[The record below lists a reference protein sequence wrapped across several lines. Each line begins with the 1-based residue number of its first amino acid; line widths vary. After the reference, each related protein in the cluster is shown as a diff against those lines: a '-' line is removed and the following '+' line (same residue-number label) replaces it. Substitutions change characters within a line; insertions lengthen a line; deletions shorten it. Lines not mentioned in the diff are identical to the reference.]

1 MNIDDII
8 SIIEQWDAP
17 RDRWCWITT
26 DLAGDK
32 GGLCRLL
39 IPYIVAAWTCSKP
52 VSPEAVDAAHF
63 EAEVAAEPWEYLH
76 MLDKETFRNAL
87 RSDNTIILGPFGVW
101 YAKRRPTGAP
111 Q

>member
-8 SIIEQWDAP
+8 SIIERRDLP
-17 RDRWCWITT
+17 RDRANWITT

-39 IPYIVAAWTCSKP
+39 IPYIVDAWVRSQP
-52 VSPEAVDAAHF
+52 VWPEAVDAARF
-63 EAEVAAEPWEYLH
+63 KAEVSAEPWEYLH
-76 MLDKETFRNAL
+76 TLDADTFRYAL
-87 RSDNTIILGPFGVW
+87 GSDNTIILGPFGVW